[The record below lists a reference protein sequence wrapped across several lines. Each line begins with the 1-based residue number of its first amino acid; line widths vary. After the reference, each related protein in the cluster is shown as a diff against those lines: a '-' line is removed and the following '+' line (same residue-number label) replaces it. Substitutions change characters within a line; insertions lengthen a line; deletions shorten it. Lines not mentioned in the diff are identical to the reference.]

1 MIKLLYPKFWQTK
14 NIITYLLLPFSW
26 IYFFTSYIRKIIA
39 CPIRFPCKVICV
51 GNITIGGTGK
61 TQVVAF
67 LANSLKAKNVNFLI
81 VTKAYGSEL
90 KDAVLVNSNHT
101 ALEVGDE
108 SVMLLEYGVV
118 IAAKKIRYIKPF
130 IDKLKPAVII
140 VDDSMQNPNFYKDFV
155 ILTVD
160 ADRLFGNEFLIPA
173 GPLRQY
179 PKQAIEKADLIVSVG
194 SNNDNINHSLLN
206 DVRDKLFQAQ
216 IIPSKE
222 IDKTKKY
229 LAFSGIGNPQR
240 FFSTLENY
248 GLKLLGYKIFPDH
261 HPYSNEDLE
270 FLANQAK
277 QNNAYLITT
286 RKDYVKID
294 TNKLPMIC
302 CDVNLSISKK
312 QQLIDLIYEK
322 IL

>member
-1 MIKLLYPKFWQTK
+1 MIKLLYPKFWQTR
-14 NIITYLLLPFSW
+14 NIIAYLLLPFSW
-26 IYFFTSYIRKIIA
+26 IYFLASYIRKIIA

-61 TQVVAF
+61 TQIVAF
-67 LANSLKAKNVNFLI
+67 LARSLKAKNINFII
-81 VTKAYGSEL
+81 VTKAYGSKL
-90 KDAVLVNSNHT
+90 KDAVLVNFDHT
-101 ALEVGDE
+101 VLEVGDE
-108 SVMLLEYGVV
+108 SVMLLEYGQV
-118 IAAKKIRYIKPF
+118 IAAKKISYVKSF
-130 IDKLKPAVII
+130 IDKLRPSVII
-140 VDDSMQNPNFYKDFV
+140 VDDSMQNPNFYKDFI

-160 ADRLFGNEFLIPA
+160 ADRLFGNKFLIPA

-194 SNNDNINHSLLN
+194 TISDNISHSLLN
-206 DVRDKLFQAQ
+206 DLGGKLFQAQ
-216 IIPSKE
+216 IIPSIE

-229 LAFSGIGNPQR
+229 FAFSGIGNPQR

-248 GLKLLGYKIFPDH
+248 GVKLLGYKIFPDH
-261 HPYSNEDLE
+261 HLYSNNDLE
-270 FLANQAK
+270 YLANQAK

-286 RKDYVKID
+286 KKDYVKID
-294 TNKLPMIC
+294 HNKLPVIC
-302 CDVNLSISKK
+302 CDVNLSISKN